1 MNLISHRVN
10 TIKQLKETDTKF
22 GVEVDIR
29 SNGHDLIINHEPF
42 SSGESFSDWIKEYDH
57 GTLILNVKEEGLE
70 GSLLDYMKDFDID
83 DFFFLDQS
91 FPFLIK
97 TVRSGESRCA
107 VRMSEFESIETS
119 IILGGKIDWVWVDC
133 FTEFPLKNE
142 TFINLKDLGYK
153 ICIVSPELQG
163 FDPEIEIP
171 NFNKLFIEQNI
182 IPDAICTKR
191 MDIWEK
197 Y

>member
-91 FPFLIK
+91 FPFLIF
-97 TVRSGESRCA
+97 V
-107 VRMSEFESIETS
+107 
-119 IILGGKIDWVWVDC
+119 
-133 FTEFPLKNE
+133 
-142 TFINLKDLGYK
+142 
-153 ICIVSPELQG
+153 
-163 FDPEIEIP
+163 
-171 NFNKLFIEQNI
+171 
-182 IPDAICTKR
+182 
-191 MDIWEK
+191 
-197 Y
+197 

>member
-10 TIKQLKETDTKF
+10 TIKQLRETDTKF

-29 SNGHDLIINHEPF
+29 SNGNDLIINHEPF

-70 GSLLDYMKDFDID
+70 GSLLDFMKDFDID

-182 IPDAICTKR
+182 TPDAICTKR

-197 Y
+197 C